1 MSEKRNITK
10 KDIFLKARILSEGI
24 RVKVKKRP
32 KTGIFFP
39 FLRPFVLDG
48 CDLVVM
54 PLPNPYSRLEAII
67 NGNDV
72 VISDMGKVRSTG
84 KLEVR
89 RSWRDEKMS
98 HGKIADTVFMQSAS
112 SASILNI
119 IINFRCY
126 NYDSGQGCK
135 YCGLYARSIPK
146 STPVSVTQRYT
157 ALQVEMASIAVKNGW
172 RGTIVLSGGA
182 LPPSQRGNI
191 TDSIERIMTQFHE
204 LLDEKILS
212 QLLIGANVYPPEN
225 FEEMYE
231 WKDLGV
237 NGAAFDMEVMDS
249 AYFRAICPGKSKAYP
264 HQRWKDAQ
272 EFAVEIFGRG
282 RGTFQA
288 LVTGI
293 EPMDSL
299 VEGVEERISK
309 GIYSF
314 PLFFVPTPGTPYAQ
328 FRPPTADWFVKANN
342 KMADIYFRYAD
353 SLDMNLLTD
362 NRPGYT
368 RMGLSYPLVILHDEM
383 ARRLQE
389 QGKFPPGL
397 PSQDF
402 IE

>member
-1 MSEKRNITK
+1 
-10 KDIFLKARILSEGI
+10 
-24 RVKVKKRP
+24 
-32 KTGIFFP
+32 
-39 FLRPFVLDG
+39 
-48 CDLVVM
+48 
-54 PLPNPYSRLEAII
+54 
-67 NGNDV
+67 
-72 VISDMGKVRSTG
+72 
-84 KLEVR
+84 
-89 RSWRDEKMS
+89 
-98 HGKIADTVFMQSAS
+98 
-112 SASILNI
+112 
-119 IINFRCY
+119 
-126 NYDSGQGCK
+126 
-135 YCGLYARSIPK
+135 
-146 STPVSVTQRYT
+146 
-157 ALQVEMASIAVKNGW
+157 MASIAVKHGW
-172 RGTIVLSGGA
+172 RGTIALSGGA
-182 LPPSQRGNI
+182 LPPSQRGKMIDN
-191 TDSIERIMTQFHE
+191 IERIMTQFRK
-204 LLDEKILS
+204 LIDEKILS
-212 QLLIGANVYPPEN
+212 QLHIGANVYPPEN
-225 FEEMYE
+225 FEEMYK
-231 WKDLGV
+231 WKDLGI
-237 NGAAFDMEVMDS
+237 NAAAFDMEVMDS

-299 VEGVEERISK
+299 VKGVEERISK

-328 FRPPTADWFVKANN
+328 FRSPTADWFVKANN

-402 IE
+402 IEDSHEAISLG